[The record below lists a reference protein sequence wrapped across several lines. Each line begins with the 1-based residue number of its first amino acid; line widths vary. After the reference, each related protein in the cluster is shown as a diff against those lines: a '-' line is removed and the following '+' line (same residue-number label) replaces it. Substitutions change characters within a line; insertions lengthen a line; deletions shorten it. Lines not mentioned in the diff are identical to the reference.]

1 MKIPQSPSF
10 SVTSTAKLMIGSVT
24 DAKIR
29 VVGENIGGEYDI
41 DSPF

>member
-1 MKIPQSPSF
+1 
-10 SVTSTAKLMIGSVT
+10 MIGSVT